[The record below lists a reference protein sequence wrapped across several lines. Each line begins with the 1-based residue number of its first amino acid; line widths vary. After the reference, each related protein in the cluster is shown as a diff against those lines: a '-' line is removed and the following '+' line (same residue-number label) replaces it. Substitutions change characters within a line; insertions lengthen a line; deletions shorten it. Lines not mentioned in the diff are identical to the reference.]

1 MAIGMEI
8 EKKYTVYELPEDLDQ
23 YDYHIIEQAYLTT
36 DPTIRV
42 RREDNTY
49 YMTYK
54 GHFEEDTPLAHSE
67 ENLRLTKE
75 SYETL
80 KSKAD
85 GFVIKKKRILI
96 PYSPSE
102 DKEYTIEL
110 DIFEAPFEPL
120 VLAEVEFN
128 SVEEAEVFNPPAW
141 FDVEVTYDK
150 AYTNASLSRSG
161 VAPK

>member
-1 MAIGMEI
+1 MGLEI
-8 EKKYTVYELPEDLDQ
+8 EKKYTVYELPDALDQ

-67 ENLRLTKE
+67 YNLRLTKE

-85 GFVIKKKRILI
+85 GYVICKKRILI

-102 DKEYTIEL
+102 DKEYIIEL
-110 DIFEAPFEPL
+110 DIFEDPFKPL
-120 VLAEVEFN
+120 ILAEVEFD
-128 SVEEAEVFNPPAW
+128 SVEDADVFVPPAW
-141 FDVEVTYDK
+141 FDVEVTEK
-150 AYTNASLSRSG
+150 IQYTNAYLSRTG
-161 VAPK
+161 KFEE